1 METPQAAGEPAEQ
14 PAPYP
19 AAPLMPY
26 SPPAAPPPPP
36 EPWQPAPPRRNRLW
50 YASLLVAVVVT
61 LGGLGLLYQDDVSWQ
76 RQAVDVGQENA
87 ALHQQLLTSQSN
99 LNTAKQTIQDLK
111 IEAQHPSLGI
121 WNVPQTIQG
130 PDWNLL
136 GNVPDTFTYHLHA
149 TSTGPMSV
157 SILTVEEYATAL
169 NCVNNGLGRT
179 NDCMHRKPTVIS
191 WLNVRS
197 VDYDF
202 HLGEGCADY
211 LVVFTAPET
220 VTVSPNVSV
229 TYNPASKV
237 TGACAA

>member
-1 METPQAAGEPAEQ
+1 MI
-14 PAPYP
+14 
-19 AAPLMPY
+19 
-26 SPPAAPPPPP
+26 
-36 EPWQPAPPRRNRLW
+36 
-50 YASLLVAVVVT
+50 VT

-76 RQAVDVGQENA
+76 RQAGDLSRQNTTLRE
-87 ALHQQLLTSQSN
+87 QLLTSQSN
-99 LNTAKQTIQDLK
+99 LTTARQTIQDLK
-111 IEAQHPSLGI
+111 TQAQHPSLGI

-157 SILTVEEYATAL
+157 SILTVEEYATAIE
-169 NCVNNGLGRT
+169 CVHAGLGTT

-211 LVVFTAPET
+211 IVVFTAAQK
-220 VTVSPNVSV
+220 VIVSPNVSV
-229 TYNPASKV
+229 TYNPASTV
-237 TGACAA
+237 TGACSG